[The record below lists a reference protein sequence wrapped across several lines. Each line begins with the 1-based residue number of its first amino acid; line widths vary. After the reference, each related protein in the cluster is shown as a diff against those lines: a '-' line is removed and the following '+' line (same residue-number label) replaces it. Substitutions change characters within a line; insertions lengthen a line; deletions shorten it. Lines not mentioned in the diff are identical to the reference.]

1 MEARFACTKNL
12 TGARLGEVAR
22 TMNTM
27 NTENLRLL
35 NVLVAKEA
43 KGELTE
49 RQVEKLDALR
59 VELRPVLVKD
69 AIAAALQYEK
79 TATPRRSARLAAK
92 PPVSYEG
99 LDATDDA
106 DVEVAEE
113 GPRRSSRL
121 AAKPRISYAGMDGA
135 AESNGPTIGQLR
147 ASAAVAGLLT
157 LRNAGM

>member
-1 MEARFACTKNL
+1 
-12 TGARLGEVAR
+12 
-22 TMNTM
+22 MNTM

-59 VELRPVLVKD
+59 VELRPVLVKE

-79 TATPRRSARLAAK
+79 TAAPRRSARLAAK

-99 LDATDDA
+99 LDVDA
-106 DVEVAEE
+106 DADADEEVAEE

-121 AAKPRISYAGMDGA
+121 AAKPRVSYAGMDGA
-135 AESNGPTIGQLR
+135 AESSAPTVGQLR

-157 LRNAGM
+157 LRNAGV